1 MIPRYRSWAL
11 ALASAGI
18 ALLIAGC
25 GGGPPTRQAGP
36 PPASDTTRAS
46 TPATTL
52 AEPPPDTTVHAGV
65 YRVRPISDAQAL
77 RRLSRSLGSERFLL
91 ALKVN
96 RRDSL
101 HVKTGDSLMVPD
113 SNATLLGLS
122 PFPRQVPSSSELDKL
137 ILVSRRVQA
146 FAAYEHGR
154 LTRWGPTS
162 TGRESLQT
170 PEGLYHTNWKDAER
184 TSTFNEEWLLK
195 WYVNLDSFL
204 GISFHLFELPGY
216 PASHSCIRLME
227 DDAIWLYGWAD
238 QWTLDATDRRKVVK
252 PGTPVVIFGR
262 YAYGKKA
269 PWRRL
274 AADSSATNVPLFEIE
289 TALGAYLR
297 SGRPTPIDSVRVA
310 TLRALR
316 QARAAR
322 ARAADSTRILPAP

>member
-11 ALASAGI
+11 ALACAGI
-18 ALLIAGC
+18 AALAAGC
-25 GGGPPTRQAGP
+25 GGHPARQGES
-36 PPASDTTRAS
+36 PASDTTRAGAPPS
-46 TPATTL
+46 APHPA
-52 AEPPPDTTVHAGV
+52 PPDTAVHAGA
-65 YRVRPISDAQAL
+65 YRVAPIADSRAL
-77 RRLSRSLGSERFLL
+77 RRLYLSLGAERFLL

-101 HVKTGDSLMVPD
+101 HVRNGDSLMVPD
-113 SNATLLGLS
+113 SNATLLDLS
-122 PFPRQVPSSSELDKL
+122 PFPRQVPSTSELDKL

-162 TGRESLQT
+162 TGRETLQT

-238 QWTLDATDRRKVVK
+238 QWTLDPADRRKVVK

-262 YAYGKKA
+262 YAFGKRA

-274 AADSSATNVPLFEIE
+274 AADSSATNVPLQEIE
-289 TALGAYLR
+289 IALGEYLR

-310 TLRALR
+310 TLRAIRL
-316 QARAAR
+316 ARAAR
-322 ARAADSTRILPAP
+322 ARAADSTRVLPAP

>member
-146 FAAYEHGR
+146 FAAYEQGR

>member
-1 MIPRYRSWAL
+1 MIPRFRSWAL

-18 ALLIAGC
+18 ALLAAGC
-25 GGGPPTRQAGP
+25 GGGPPARQAGP
-36 PPASDTTRAS
+36 PGASDTAR
-46 TPATTL
+46 TPAPAAPTP
-52 AEPPPDTTVHAGV
+52 APPDTAVHAGV
-65 YRVRPISDAQAL
+65 YRVRPISDAHAL
-77 RRLSRSLGSERFLL
+77 RRLAQSLGSERFLL

-113 SNATLLGLS
+113 SSATLLGLA
-122 PFPRQVPSSSELDKL
+122 PFPHQVPSTSELDKL

-274 AADSSATNVPLFEIE
+274 AADSSATNVPLSEIE
-289 TALGAYLR
+289 TALQAYLR

-310 TLRALR
+310 TLRAIR

-322 ARAADSTRILPAP
+322 ARAADSTRTLPAP